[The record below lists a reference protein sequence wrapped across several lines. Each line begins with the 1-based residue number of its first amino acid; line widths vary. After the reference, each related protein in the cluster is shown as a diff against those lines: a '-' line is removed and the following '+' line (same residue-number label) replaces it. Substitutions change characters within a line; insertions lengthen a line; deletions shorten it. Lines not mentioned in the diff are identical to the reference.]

1 MLLLLVHKMHTLFL
15 YYILQQK
22 FIRIIVLKFKVGNKL
37 LKIILLKDYESRHC
51 LSALQPIYKGILKTH
66 KICYILDHD
75 PQNVA
80 LSRKIFF
87 RTCVFFFT
95 LIELFSRE
103 ILCVLSMFLS
113 FSTFYTGKMINH
125 DRWTGGD
132 TQQRRKRKKKRQ
144 FDICCKTGHFVSQ

>member
-87 RTCVFFFT
+87 RTCVFFFYSNRAVFKRNSMCFVYVF
-95 LIELFSRE
+95 IFFN
-103 ILCVLSMFLS
+103 IL
-113 FSTFYTGKMINH
+113 H
-125 DRWTGGD
+125 W
-132 TQQRRKRKKKRQ
+132 
-144 FDICCKTGHFVSQ
+144 